1 MILIDANEGVTEQDT
16 KIAGYVHEEGKACVV
31 VVNKWDAVDKD
42 TGTMEK
48 VRRQVMQDLS
58 FMSYAR
64 TLFISAL
71 TGQRVN
77 RIVEEVDAAYAQAS
91 HRIPTGVLNDIL
103 HDAITMNEPPY
114 IKGKQ
119 LKIYYATQA
128 GVCPPTFI
136 LFVNDIRRMHFSYE
150 RYLENQF
157 RKAFGFEGTPIRLI
171 ARNRNEGDP
180 VKLK

>member
-1 MILIDANEGVTEQDT
+1 MESGFPEPIIVLNPILKQIPFQPLN
-16 KIAGYVHEEGKACVV
+16 IEGKGKGNQCLLPFFFSGGHIGVP
-31 VVNKWDAVDKD
+31 VDS
-42 TGTMEK
+42 GES
-48 VRRQVMQDLS
+48 L
-58 FMSYAR
+58 
-64 TLFISAL
+64 
-71 TGQRVN
+71 
-77 RIVEEVDAAYAQAS
+77 
-91 HRIPTGVLNDIL
+91 GVLNDIL

-157 RKAFGFEGTPIRLI
+157 RKAFGFEGTPIRFIL
-171 ARNRNEGDP
+171 RNKNQKGDD
-180 VKLK
+180 VK